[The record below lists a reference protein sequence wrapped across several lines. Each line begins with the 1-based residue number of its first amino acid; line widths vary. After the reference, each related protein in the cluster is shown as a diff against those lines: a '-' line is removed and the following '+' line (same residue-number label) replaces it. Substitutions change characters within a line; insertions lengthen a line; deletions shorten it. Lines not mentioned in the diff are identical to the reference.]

1 MENKETLASALCK
14 AQSEFTP
21 AAQSGYNPHFKS
33 SFSTMTDLIRATRP
47 ALKKYG
53 IAVSQYPW
61 IRDGGVLVL
70 RTTVSV
76 GHEDEGDYSTCSDTP
91 IILKDPSDMQAF
103 GKACS
108 YITRYVYKMML
119 GIEAADE
126 DDDGNASAGI
136 TKESYSAKTSDE
148 RFAPSDTI
156 SDKQLGLL
164 KMLLKEQPNR
174 ESALLLHYKIDDL
187 SKLSW
192 KYMNEVVAALKP
204 KE

>member
-53 IAVSQYPW
+53 IAVSQYPSLLE
-61 IRDGGVLVL
+61 GVHVLV
-70 RTTVSV
+70 TVIKFDN
-76 GHEDEGDYSTCSDTP
+76 DEEQSITP
-91 IILKDPSDMQAF
+91 IVLDKPSDMQAF

-126 DDDGNASAGI
+126 CEDDGNASAGI
-136 TKESYSAKTSDE
+136 TKES
-148 RFAPSDTI
+148 APSDSI
-156 SDKQLGLL
+156 SEKQLGLL
-164 KMLLKEQPNR
+164 RMLLKEQPNR

-192 KYMNEVVAALKP
+192 KYMNEVVSALKP
-204 KE
+204 KGE

>member
-21 AAQSGYNPHFKS
+21 AVQSGYNPHFKS

-53 IAVSQYPW
+53 LAVSQYPFVNTE
-61 IRDGGVLVL
+61 GLHVLVTRIAFGDDFL
-70 RTTVSV
+70 R
-76 GHEDEGDYSTCSDTP
+76 SDTP
-91 IILKDPSDMQAF
+91 IVLKDQSDMQAF
-103 GKACS
+103 GKASS
-108 YITRYVYKMML
+108 YLTRYVYKMML
-119 GIEAADE
+119 GIETFDE

-136 TKESYSAKTSDE
+136 TKESYSAETSKD
-148 RFAPSDTI
+148 RSALSNSI

-164 KMLLKEQPNR
+164 RMLLKDQPNR
-174 ESALLLHYKIDDL
+174 ESALLMHYKIDDL
-187 SKLSW
+187 SELSW

>member
-33 SFSTMTDLIRATRP
+33 SFSTMTDLLRATRP

-53 IAVSQYPW
+53 IAVSQYPLVMNN
-61 IRDGGVLVL
+61 GTHVLK
-70 RTTVSV
+70 T
-76 GHEDEGDYSTCSDTP
+76 HIMFGDQESDIWSDTP
-91 IILKDPSDMQAF
+91 IVLKDPTDMQAF

-126 DDDGNASAGI
+126 CEDDGNESAGV
-136 TKESYSAKTSDE
+136 TTNYASNNA
-148 RFAPSDTI
+148 I
-156 SDKQLGLL
+156 SDKQLSLL
-164 KMLLKEQPNR
+164 KMLLKEQPGR